1 MRVSWSRVAAVVA
14 VGCAVVG
21 CSKGSGG
28 GGGGSASTASPV
40 ISGLPTPDRDPIG
53 YSFQEIQ
60 LNQDAGGQVSALS
73 ATPDNA
79 ALVAIHTLGNTA
91 TSVQTDGTTADEN
104 TFAQRMGSTAVVYS
118 SIYAGGVGGAASEA
132 GDLWVRSGAAWTQ
145 VLDTTNDRLT
155 VAVVGSSLWAL
166 TGGENVAGE
175 VLSVDDQGATSTVAT
190 LDSAVPT
197 AAIEYGAGAYVGGYD
212 ATTGAAV
219 LYEVAGSSVDALDLP
234 GSAGGATVRQE
245 VVAMLKVQTT
255 APVTSGSGSNPP
267 VSSPDYLGTVAG
279 ILASRCT
286 VCHADS
292 NNAGFAGYGLTSA
305 ADAEADYNA
314 TLAQV
319 DAASPADSPLL
330 TKAIGDAHGGGA
342 ILTAGDADYDAIL
355 SWINDGTPLQNAA
368 TGTTPAASNAEML
381 FVAIASRDTQSGA
394 PIGGFLL
401 ATTGSGFTVVRS
413 FSADAPTA
421 LAWEDD
427 TIYVGTATGQL
438 SYRDANGLWS
448 DESGIPTHDTITSLV
463 ALGGGRF
470 YLGSANATGALLILR
485 TADSLITPPSAPP
498 ATTPPATPPPA
509 SGPTFV
515 ADIKPLLAS
524 NCNAC
529 HTNTGI
535 VGTSMLYDAADDAGA
550 HAVITAEVDLANPA
564 ASELLVKASGGGG
577 HGGGAPWPAGGA
589 AAQTV
594 EAWITA
600 GAPLQ

>member
-1 MRVSWSRVAAVVA
+1 
-14 VGCAVVG
+14 
-21 CSKGSGG
+21 
-28 GGGGSASTASPV
+28 V

-79 ALVAIHTLGNTA
+79 AIVAIHTLGNTA

-104 TFAQRMGSTAVVYS
+104 TFAQRMGSSAVIYS

-175 VLSVDDQGATSTVAT
+175 ILSVDDQGATTSIAS

-197 AAIEYGAGAYVGGYD
+197 AAIEFGAGAYVGGYD

-267 VSSPDYLGTVAG
+267 VSSPDYLGTVAT
-279 ILASRCT
+279 ILAGRCT

-292 NNAGFAGYGLTSA
+292 NNAGFPGYSLTSA
-305 ADAEADYNA
+305 ADTEADYNA

-368 TGTTPAASNAEML
+368 TGTTPPAASNAEML

-401 ATTGSGFTVVRS
+401 ASTGSGFTVVRS

-438 SYRDANGLWS
+438 SYRDASGLWS

-463 ALGGGRF
+463 GLGGGRF

-498 ATTPPATPPPA
+498 ATTPPATTPPAA

-515 ADIKPLLAS
+515 TDIKPLLAS
-524 NCNAC
+524 SCNAC
-529 HTNTGI
+529 HTNTAI

-550 HAVITAEVDLANPA
+550 HAVITGEVDLANPA

-577 HGGGAPWPAGGA
+577 HGGGAPWPAGGSQ
-589 AAQTV
+589 AQTV